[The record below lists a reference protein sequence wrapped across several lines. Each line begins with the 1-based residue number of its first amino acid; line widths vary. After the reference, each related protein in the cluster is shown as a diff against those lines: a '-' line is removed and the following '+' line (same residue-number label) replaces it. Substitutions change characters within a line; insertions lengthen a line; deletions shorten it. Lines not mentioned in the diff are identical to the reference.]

1 MMRTGTGRTKYG
13 HKREG
18 NAEHGEHRSDIT
30 PPPLP
35 LMNGASRTIHH
46 PTGRGGGALEAS
58 RNMETGQE
66 ASRAAPVPG
75 STSGELG
82 WPRRI
87 RELGRPRQSRGFR
100 MPWRDRLRGRSP
112 SPHPGLSSWS
122 PTTTKK
128 NSLGEVGAR
137 SGTWGHSG
145 SADTLGHSGSAGT
158 AKRIR
163 GAGTGG
169 CCRGAGTSLEPQAG
183 LPYSLQVGLLWPQTA
198 AGLRGPRTAGV
209 NEPRNVAGLHG
220 PRTAG
225 VNEPRTHK
233 NTQIQ
238 RSGMCNL

>member
-1 MMRTGTGRTKYG
+1 MRTGTGRTKYG

-18 NAEHGEHRSDIT
+18 NAGHGEHRSDIT

-35 LMNGASRTIHH
+35 LLNGAYRTVHH
-46 PTGRGGGALEAS
+46 PTGRGGRGALEAS

-82 WPRRI
+82 RPRQI
-87 RELGRPRQSRGFR
+87 RELGRSRQSRGFR

-112 SPHPGLSSWS
+112 SPHPGLSGWS
-122 PTTTKK
+122 PTTPQK
-128 NSLGEVGAR
+128 NSLLDRALGGALEVQTLWGVLEAQAQLSAFEGLALEGAVEVLALAWKEPR
-137 SGTWGHSG
+137 
-145 SADTLGHSGSAGT
+145 LAG
-158 AKRIR
+158 
-163 GAGTGG
+163 
-169 CCRGAGTSLEPQAG
+169 LPQEPQAG
-183 LPYSLQVGLLWPQTA
+183 LPYSLQASLLWPQTA
-198 AGLRGPRTAGV
+198 
-209 NEPRNVAGLHG
+209 AGLHG